1 MPKTTTLLEIAYG
14 DSPRQV
20 DRQAGVIHGVKIL
33 GAVSRNGRTYSEAAM
48 MRAVTLYENATVNI
62 DHPQRGGPL
71 GQRGLAEGFGEL
83 KNVVKKDGGVYGDL
97 YFVKSHPM
105 AEQVCE
111 RAERFPH
118 KLGLSHNAEGVVS
131 ARDGRMIVEDIQ
143 CVRSVD
149 IVGCPATS
157 DGLFESHQSQPSSN
171 GDDADSQVAQLQE
184 EVARLRS
191 EHECRDLLEAAGIA
205 SDPVRIKALLPLG
218 DEERQMLIRSWPRR
232 TGGPL
237 RPRSSE
243 PLRESQSEYTPKG
256 GKRFAAAI
264 R

>member
-20 DRQAGVIHGVKIL
+20 DRQAGIIHGVKIL
-33 GAVSRNGRTYSEAAM
+33 GAVSRNGRTYSETAM
-48 MRAVTLYENATVNI
+48 TRAVTLYEGATVNI

-83 KNVVKKDGGVYGDL
+83 KNVAKKDGGVYGDL
-97 YFVKSHPM
+97 HFVKSHPM

-131 ARDGRMIVEDIQ
+131 SRDGKMIVEDIQ
-143 CVRSVD
+143 SVRSVD

-157 DGLFESHQSQPSSN
+157 DGLFESHQPPTAE
-171 GDDADSQVAQLQE
+171 DADSQIVQLQE
-184 EVARLRS
+184 EVARLRA
-191 EHECRDLLEAAGIA
+191 EHECRDLLEAANIA

-218 DEERQMLIRSWPRR
+218 DEERRALIRSWPRR